1 MNHLLSMEH
10 ITTAEINTLIQKAI
24 EYKEQGI
31 QTTQFDNKY
40 VANLFFENS
49 TRTKSSFLVA
59 EQQLGLKLIDFE
71 TSTSSIQKGESL
83 YDTCKTL
90 ESIGVNLLIIRHF
103 QNEYYE
109 ELKNINVPII
119 NAGDG
124 SGQHPTQSLLDLMTI
139 YEEYSSFE
147 GMNVLICGDIK
158 NSRVA
163 KSNYFSLK
171 ALGAN
176 VMFSSPEAWR
186 DETLDAPY
194 VDIDEVI
201 DQIDIVMLLRVQHER
216 HDNGDVNT
224 FETNSYHE
232 EYGLTQARYDQ
243 LQAHAIV
250 MHPAPVNRGV
260 EIDSNLVEASKSRI
274 FRQMENG
281 MYLRM
286 AVIDYILQTKGEQ
299 TNAIN

>member
-10 ITTAEINTLIQKAI
+10 LTTAEINTLIQKAI

>member
-10 ITTAEINTLIQKAI
+10 LTTAEINTLIQKAI

-194 VDIDEVI
+194 ADIDEVI

>member
-10 ITTAEINTLIQKAI
+10 LTTAEINTLIQKAI

-171 ALGAN
+171 TLGAN